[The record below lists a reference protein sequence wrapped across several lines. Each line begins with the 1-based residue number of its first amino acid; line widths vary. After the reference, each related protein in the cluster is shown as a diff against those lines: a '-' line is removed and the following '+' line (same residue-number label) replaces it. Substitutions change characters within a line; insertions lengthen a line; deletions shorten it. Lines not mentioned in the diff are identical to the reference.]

1 MTQDVY
7 YVERDGIDREDENK
21 KSMTFKDT
29 LFMSMSKKNK
39 DEASDEYDEEMALFV
54 CWLGKF
60 MKKDYDARRKKSSS
74 KRI

>member
-29 LFMSMSKKNK
+29 LFISMSKKNK

-54 CWLGKF
+54 C
-60 MKKDYDARRKKSSS
+60 
-74 KRI
+74 